1 MSLEFPP
8 PTFTPTGGD
17 WIKDTND
24 TENSFPKYKTIIHN
38 ADHGNGVYVAWSNSV
53 YDLNGTNEWPP
64 SGAFD
69 KQTSSVNSN
78 KRGWASANDADGQYG
93 TTYSTTDKT
102 NPVKLYLTIP
112 VPINTTSYSIT
123 ARDDSST
130 AQTPKKWNFY
140 GSYNGDDWT
149 LIHSQDNQINWNTS
163 ETRTY
168 TVSNHTYRHFMWEWL
183 RNNGSTVIS
192 VGELKVFGELIEQ
205 IDNTNTGYDKL
216 NTILMNGTNKQISL
230 TDIYSM
236 CTKLPLR
243 SSSVSFDSLK
253 GMSLYQRFGIVEP
266 FMVNPLE
273 RGWTTNNNS
282 FVTLHS
288 SGKGIVITHTGAFF
302 MSKNIPFMNGVYE
315 IDFELSDYNG
325 RNHYNLIVVHD
336 RTVTTIGG
344 TGGWH
349 PNTNAH
355 ALVVD
360 SVSNSNGTPDN
371 NTVRVSS
378 GDAVVS
384 LENLNEGSN
393 GNEQGVNTE
402 GIRYKGVMELNRD
415 RGIMRTYIEGK
426 DVYVHD
432 NQSKYHNFTDSAMGF
447 GVDNVTSGGLTIYEM
462 RARPILQD
470 VWTFYDDFGSLPTL
484 TGKHEYKDG
493 MTHVYR
499 PKWTVSDTNMV
510 SLVSGG
516 GITID
521 NSTTLTGFFMTT
533 QIPMQDGV
541 WETEFSL
548 GSTFPVHLN
557 LNVIHGGAVTAIGG
571 STSWNTNN
579 EAYTH
584 VNDCRAGG
592 DNNMSVTNSSGGT
605 ISNATGNGAEVSS
618 TGRYIARMVLDR
630 TNGIFT
636 TQIIGKSVINLN
648 SRASTYNFATP
659 YIGLGFDYSSSQKGT
674 VTLHSIRGY
683 SINPISSDIG
693 TTADNPAPS
702 AWFLKHVIGRTGQG
716 VFYIRPPGSDDVIQT
731 LCLFDLFGGGWT
743 CFLAGSFDDTYGIYG
758 TPTNTS
764 GITNGNIF
772 NSSTPYGI
780 QDLSDV
786 ITNFTFSEDFDLTTE
801 TFATPDTWYKKIP
814 KHNTNREYL
823 FFVTGNSSGGFDSHS
838 INNHAWLRPTITQ
851 DFFEIGDVGS
861 MGIDTPSIKVRGNIP
876 PTPKWWSRDMHLDT
890 GQSGLTATLSSED
903 AFGYARSDPTN
914 HFSSGQY
921 LLKFVR

>member
-8 PTFTPTGGD
+8 PTFTHTGGD

-24 TENSFPKYKTIIHN
+24 TENSFPKYKTVIHN
-38 ADHGNGVYVAWSNSV
+38 AGHGNGVYVAWSNSV
-53 YDLNGTNEWPP
+53 YELGGTNEWPP

-69 KQTSSVNSN
+69 KLTSGVNNN
-78 KRGWASANDADGQYG
+78 KRAWSSANDAGGQYG
-93 TTYSTTDKT
+93 STYSTSDKP
-102 NPVKLYLTIP
+102 NPVNLYLTIP
-112 VPINTTSYSIT
+112 IPININSYSIT
-123 ARDDSST
+123 NRDST
-130 AQTPKKWNFY
+130 PTTQAPKKWNFY

-149 LIHSQDNQINWNTS
+149 LVHTHDNEINWTVS

-168 TVSNHTYRHFMWEWL
+168 AVSNHIYRHFRWEWL
-183 RNNGSTVIS
+183 RNNGNTLIS
-192 VGELKVFGELIEQ
+192 VGEIKVFGEPIEE
-205 IDNTNTGYDKL
+205 IENTNVSYDKL

-243 SSSVSFDSLK
+243 STSVSFDDLK
-253 GMSLYQRFGIVEP
+253 GMSLYQRFSIVEP
-266 FMVNPLE
+266 FMVNPLD

-302 MSKNIPFMNGVYE
+302 MTKNIPFMNGVYE

-325 RNHYNLIVVHD
+325 RNHYNLIAVHD
-336 RTVTTIGG
+336 RTVTTLKD
-344 TGGWH
+344 WH

-355 ALVVD
+355 ALVLD
-360 SVSNSNGTPDN
+360 SISNSDGTPDN

-378 GDAVVS
+378 GTPIVL
-384 LENLNEGSN
+384 LENLNQSEN
-393 GNEQGVNTE
+393 GNRQAVNTQ

-415 RGIMRTYIEGK
+415 RGIVRTYIEGK

-432 NQSKYHNFTDSAMGF
+432 NQSKFHNFTNSAMGF
-447 GVDNVTSGGLTIYEM
+447 GVDSITNGGLTIYEM

-499 PKWTVSDTNMV
+499 PKWTVSDTTMV
-510 SLVSGG
+510 SLASGG

-521 NSTTLTGFFMTT
+521 NSTTQTGFFMST

-541 WETEFSL
+541 WETDFSL

-557 LNVIHGGAVTAIGG
+557 FVIHGGAVTAIGG
-571 STSWNTNN
+571 GTSWNPNN

-592 DNNMSVTNSSGGT
+592 DNNMSVTNSSGG
-605 ISNATGNGAEVSS
+605 IVAVKSNNDAEVST
-618 TGRYIARMVLDR
+618 TGRYIARTVLDR

-636 TQIIGKSVINLN
+636 TQIIGKSVIDLN
-648 SRASTYNFATP
+648 SHAGTYNFATP
-659 YIGLGFDYSSSQKGT
+659 YIGFGFDGFQNYGQ

-693 TTADNPAPS
+693 TTPDNPAPS

-716 VFYIRPPGSDDVIQT
+716 TFYIRPPGSNDVIRT

-743 CFLAGSFDDTYGIYG
+743 CFLAGSFDDTYGVYG
-758 TPTNTS
+758 IPSNTL
-764 GITNGNIF
+764 GLTNGNIF
-772 NSSTPYGI
+772 NDAIKFGT

-786 ITNFTFSEDFDLTTE
+786 ITNFTFSEDFAID
-801 TFATPDTWYKKIP
+801 TFGTPSTWYKKIP
-814 KHNTNREYL
+814 KYNTDREYL
-823 FFVTGNSSGGFDSHS
+823 IFVTGNSSGGFDSHS
-838 INNHAWLRPTITQ
+838 INNHAWLQPTISQ
-851 DFFEIGDVGS
+851 DFFAIGDVAN
-861 MGIDTPSIKVRGNIP
+861 MPIATPSIKVRGNIP
-876 PTPKWWSRDMHLDT
+876 PTPRWWSRDIHLDT
-890 GQSGLTATLSSED
+890 GASGLTATVSSED
-903 AFGYARSDPTN
+903 AFGHPRLDTN